1 MERHRNE
8 PYVSSLKS
16 RRVSASEPSARIN
29 SQVRGLFKILGD
41 LLLWLAAIGG
51 ALCIA
56 LVVLAQVFS
65 ISLIMFKTGSM
76 SPTIPAGSVALVR
89 EIPAGEVS
97 IGDVITV
104 DRPGDLPV
112 THRVTAIEPGTNGQ
126 WSISMKGDANER
138 PDPLP
143 YEVANVRQTLGH
155 VPGLAPVIVAMGS
168 PWVLGC
174 LTLGAATLVT
184 WAFWPRRHGR
194 HAIS

>member
-1 MERHRNE
+1 M
-8 PYVSSLKS
+8 SSLKA
-16 RRVSASEPSARIN
+16 RHASVPKTKAGGTF
-29 SQVRGLFKILGD
+29 QVRGLVKALGE

-51 ALCIA
+51 ALCIV
-56 LVVLAQVFS
+56 LVILAQVFS

-89 EIPAGEVS
+89 EIPAGEVV
-97 IGDVITV
+97 IGDVVTV

-112 THRVTAIEPGTNGQ
+112 THRVTAIEPGSNGQ

-143 YEVANVRQTLGH
+143 YEVGKVRQTLGH

-184 WAFWPRRHGR
+184 WAFWPRHQERHGTE
-194 HAIS
+194 

>member
-1 MERHRNE
+1 M
-8 PYVSSLKS
+8 SSLKS

-89 EIPAGEVS
+89 EISAGEVS

-112 THRVTAIEPGTNGQ
+112 THRVTAIETGTSGQ

-143 YEVANVRQTLGH
+143 YEVVNVRQTLGH
-155 VPGLAPVIVAMGS
+155 IPGLAPVIVAMGS
-168 PWVLGC
+168 PWVLGS

-184 WAFWPRRHGR
+184 WAFWPRRRGR
-194 HAIS
+194 HAVS